1 MSRAIL
7 LLGGIVFNYL
17 ISKKMNLNKATLIG
31 NLVADPESKK
41 MPSGIDLAVFRVA
54 TNHTWK
60 DRKSKQIKESVEYHH
75 VIAWGKLAGII
86 NKYLKKGSSV
96 YLEGRITTRS
106 WEDDNGAKKYMT
118 EIIADHLIMLGHK
131 DKSTKQPDE
140 LVEEDII
147 VEEVKADE
155 LKN

>member
-1 MSRAIL
+1 
-7 LLGGIVFNYL
+7 
-17 ISKKMNLNKATLIG
+17 MNLNKATLIG
-31 NLVADPESKK
+31 NLVADPEAKK

-60 DRKSKQIKESVEYHH
+60 DKKTKEIKESVEYHH

-96 YLEGRITTRS
+96 YLEGRIVTRS
-106 WEDDNGAKKYMT
+106 WEDDKGMKRYMT

-131 DKSTKQPDE
+131 NKEEKQPE
-140 LVEEDII
+140 EMTEEDIT
-147 VEEVKADE
+147 VEEVKSEE
-155 LKN
+155 LKD

>member
-1 MSRAIL
+1 
-7 LLGGIVFNYL
+7 
-17 ISKKMNLNKATLIG
+17 MNLNKATLIG
-31 NLVADPESKK
+31 NLVADPEAKK

-60 DRKSKQIKESVEYHH
+60 DKKSKEIKESVEYHH

-96 YLEGRITTRS
+96 YLEGRISTRS
-106 WEDDNGAKKYMT
+106 WEDAKGMKRYMT

-131 DKSTKQPDE
+131 TKQEKQPEE
-140 LVEEDII
+140 LTEEDIT
-147 VEEVKADE
+147 VEEVKVEE
-155 LKN
+155 LKS

>member
-1 MSRAIL
+1 
-7 LLGGIVFNYL
+7 
-17 ISKKMNLNKATLIG
+17 MNLNKATLIG
-31 NLVADPESKK
+31 NLVADPEAKK

-60 DRKSKQIKESVEYHH
+60 DKRSKEVKESVEYHH

-96 YLEGRITTRS
+96 YLEGRIVTRS
-106 WEDDNGAKKYMT
+106 WEDDKGDKRYMT

-131 DKSTKQPDE
+131 THEDKQPDE
-140 LVEEDII
+140 LTEEDIT
-147 VEEVKADE
+147 VEEVKAEE
-155 LKN
+155 LKD